1 MLFTSASEK
10 KHEIEPKLVLS
21 KLTVQKGSCLD
32 DKVYYVIAGMFMA
45 LFLCVQDFHDEH
57 AWQAFRRL
65 DKGNTGSITPKDFEE
80 IMLSLKAYLLTPLTR
95 ENLITVR

>member
-1 MLFTSASEK
+1 
-10 KHEIEPKLVLS
+10 
-21 KLTVQKGSCLD
+21 
-32 DKVYYVIAGMFMA
+32 MFMA